1 MTSQPTYPT
10 APTTP
15 REPPAR
21 MKPLNW
27 ILLVLGVLITIVGL
41 GLTIGGAVL
50 AGAGAAQS
58 DGQYP
63 VVYEEIFQ
71 STGHAI
77 LAPPLVLDASDT
89 GSSDLASTGEIASA
103 RVQVS
108 SMVADQDIFIG
119 IADSAD
125 VGDYL
130 NGVPHTVLGDLSWQS
145 GQPSSAPPEWFPS
158 SDTGVRQQEI
168 DGTRTPELP
177 TDQDF
182 WAVSASGAGT
192 QEITFDLQPGAW
204 TLVVMNSDAS
214 RSVWADLRVGVRTE
228 LLDSG
233 TPAVWIAGL
242 LALLLGIP
250 LLLVG
255 AAGLGRD
262 ISRDISRGGNPG
274 LDPTYPQPDDSFRV
288 HPLTFTGH
296 LDGKLSRGLWLIKW
310 LLVIPHYLIL
320 GLLWFAQLIT
330 TIAAGVAILFTGRY
344 PRSWFAFSVG
354 VLRWQWRVGFYAY
367 AALGTDRYPPFT
379 LAHAD
384 YPATLDVAYPEQLS
398 RGLVLV
404 KWWLLALPHLF
415 IVALLTGNSGSLLGL
430 LILIIAVAL
439 LFTGRYLPGLFNLV
453 MGMERWT
460 YRVVTYTLL
469 LRDEYPPFRLDQG
482 PTDPAPTGMEATG

>member
-21 MKPLNW
+21 MRPLNW
-27 ILLVLGVLITIVGL
+27 ILLVMGVLITIVGL

-50 AGAGAAQS
+50 AGVGAAQS

-63 VVYEEIFQ
+63 VVYEENFQ

-89 GSSDLASTGEIASA
+89 GSSDLASTGEITSA

-108 SMVADQDIFIG
+108 SVVSDQDIFIG

-125 VGDYL
+125 VGEYL
-130 NGVPHTVLGDLSWQS
+130 DVVPHTVLGDLSWQS

-204 TLVVMNSDAS
+204 TLVVMNADAS
-214 RSVWADLRVGVRTE
+214 RPVWADLQVGARTE

-296 LDGKLSRGLWLIKW
+296 LDGKPSRGLWLIKW

-453 MGMERWT
+453 MGIERWT

>member
-63 VVYEEIFQ
+63 VVYEENFQ

-177 TDQDF
+177 ADQDF
-182 WAVSASGAGT
+182 WAVSASGVGT
-192 QEITFDLQPGAW
+192 QEITFDLQPGNW
-204 TLVVMNSDAS
+204 TLVVMNTDAS
-214 RSVWADLRVGVRTE
+214 RPVWADLQVGARTE

-262 ISRDISRGGNPG
+262 ISLGSSRGSSLGA
-274 LDPTYPQPDDSFRV
+274 DPAYPQPYDTLRV
-288 HPLTFTGH
+288 HPLTFTGR
-296 LDGKLSRGLWLIKW
+296 LDGTPSRGLWLIKW

-398 RGLVLV
+398 WGLVLV